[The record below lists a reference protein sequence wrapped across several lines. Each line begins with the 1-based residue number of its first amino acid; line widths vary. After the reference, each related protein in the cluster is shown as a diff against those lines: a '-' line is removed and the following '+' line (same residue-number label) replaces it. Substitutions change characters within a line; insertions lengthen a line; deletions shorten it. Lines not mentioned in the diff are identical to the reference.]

1 VEVRRLVPAD
11 AAKYRALRLRGLAEH
26 PDAFTS
32 SHDEDVQIPLGATKR
47 RLAPDGPDAVWGAFV
62 DGELAGV
69 LGLTVERRVK
79 NRHKAHVFGMYVP
92 AEFGRRGIGRALV
105 AHVIATARATP
116 HVEQLTLTVTRGNG
130 RARGLYA
137 TAGFVTFGVEPRAIR
152 VGDRYFDKEHMVLF
166 LAPVDGELP
175 PDSR

>member
-1 VEVRRLVPAD
+1 VDVRRLVPAD

-32 SHDEDVQIPLGATKR
+32 SHDEDVQIPLDATKR

-92 AEFGRRGIGRALV
+92 AEFGRRGIGRALF

-130 RARGLYA
+130 PARGLYA
-137 TAGFVTFGVEPRAIR
+137 AAGFVTFGVEPRAIR

-166 LAPVDGELP
+166 LDPGRSSA
-175 PDSR
+175 R

>member
-1 VEVRRLVPAD
+1 VDIRRLVPAD
-11 AAKYRALRLRGLAEH
+11 AAKYRAFRLRGLAEH

-32 SHDEDVQIPLGATKR
+32 SHDEDAKIPLEATNR
-47 RLAPDGPDAVWGAFV
+47 RLAPGGPDAVWGAFV

-69 LGLTVERRVK
+69 LGLTVERRAK

-116 HVEQLTLTVTRGNG
+116 YVEQLTLTVTRGNG

-137 TAGFVTFGVEPRAIR
+137 AAGFATFGVEPRAIR
-152 VGDRYFDKEHMVLF
+152 VGDSYFDKEHMVLF
-166 LAPVDGELP
+166 LEPGNSAAG
-175 PDSR
+175 